1 MHRGVRARCDG
12 MGVAWVC
19 VGIPVSL
26 TFLLLLLLFPETPK
40 NWKAL
45 LCSGSV
51 PVCLTY
57 LLKTSRTCLTLSPL
71 PPSFLSHN
79 PSGALTRGVVDVWS
93 CGPGEA
99 RGAGEGR
106 HLISVCPGACLEPH
120 LISAPPFLRTDI
132 RLEHPHQPRPKERE
146 RDLSRVSFG
155 SGAGVRF
162 QGLNHN

>member
-1 MHRGVRARCDG
+1 MMGWVWRGCVSGFRCPSHSSCSCCCSRRRPRIGELSSVRALCL
-12 MGVAWVC
+12 C
-19 VGIPVSL
+19 V
-26 TFLLLLLLFPETPK
+26 
-40 NWKAL
+40 
-45 LCSGSV
+45 
-51 PVCLTY
+51 
-57 LLKTSRTCLTLSPL
+57 SRTSSKPHVPAEPLSPL

-155 SGAGVRF
+155 ACAGVRF

>member
-12 MGVAWVC
+12 MGVAWVVCRDSGVPHIPPAPAAVPGDAQELESSPLFGLCAC
-19 VGIPVSL
+19 VSH
-26 TFLLLLLLFPETPK
+26 
-40 NWKAL
+40 
-45 LCSGSV
+45 V
-51 PVCLTY
+51 PPQNLTY
-57 LLKTSRTCLTLSPL
+57 LLNPSPL

-146 RDLSRVSFG
+146 RDLSRLSFG
-155 SGAGVRF
+155 ACAGVRF